1 MLSAQ
6 QIVADGNS
14 AAQVIE
20 EKCGS
25 SSIARNKKPPFE
37 YWVVD
42 LAVKVALPESVG
54 PLSLAR
60 NTQPTHGMRLNHQV
74 EQWQPS

>member
-1 MLSAQ
+1 MSERQTQDQIQTRNVEGFEMLSAQ

-60 NTQPTHGMRLNHQV
+60 
-74 EQWQPS
+74 